1 MDSNEDNSLANSILA
16 AQKREE
22 EREREKERKKKAA
35 EYQRKR
41 NSRSDVKEKESY
53 KRTNKKMIKEFS
65 ELGKVDPH
73 KICKKLGS
81 KSLKRISND
90 GSLTYKCRTCNVT
103 FSEKQKNFF
112 WKNNHCPCCHYKLS
126 VRKTVWEKKRAP
138 NSIKRVST

>member
-53 KRTNKKMIKEFS
+53 RRTNKKMIKEFS

-81 KSLKRISND
+81 KSMKSVSKD
-90 GSLTYKCRTCNVT
+90 GIRTFKCRTCNVT
-103 FSEKQKNFF
+103 YSEKQKKFF
-112 WKNNHCPCCHYKLS
+112 WKNNGCPCCHYKLS
-126 VRKTVWEKKRAP
+126 IRKTVSEKKKYP
-138 NSIKRVST
+138 NKIKRIS